1 MDNSDNKEAIHSFS
15 EFATEDEQAF
25 EGEKVKIDNLLNKE
39 IIVLKFKVRQS
50 KYEDSNSKNCV
61 TVQFREIDD
70 KTKKIFFTGSCVIM
84 DLLQKYEQQLPFKT
98 TIKKIDRYY
107 TFT

>member
-1 MDNSDNKEAIHSFS
+1 MSINNEIHSFS
-15 EFATEDEQAF
+15 DFASDDEQAF
-25 EGEKVKIDNLLNKE
+25 EGEKVKVDNLLNKE

-61 TVQFREIDD
+61 TVQFCEPDNE
-70 KTKKIFFTGSCVIM
+70 TKRIFFTGSCVIM
-84 DLLQKYEQQLPFKT
+84 DLLKKYENQLPFKT